1 MKQNLFFRSVLILGS
16 FLLSFTAKAQT
27 CPDPTGLVITDN
39 QDGSI
44 TITWNPVTPTP
55 ALGYAYSVVPVG
67 YMPSITTDFTL
78 LSATTVTT
86 SVQYDGTNLLNGT
99 TYTIYVG
106 SLCSFTD
113 AGYAN
118 GFVTINIPVLP
129 CASVS
134 NIDTLNCNFV
144 AGTAEISF
152 TSTAS
157 AFEVQVFDNTMN
169 TNYFV
174 TPNPTSNPFTL
185 SGLNHGYNYTLR
197 MRAICGAGDTSAAL
211 VKTFDFGTL
220 PCQQPLNVVVVD
232 NQDGTITISF
242 DAPIPAPAQ
251 GMAVSVMNQGG
262 FPATA
267 ADITY
272 PVSSPYTVSAT
283 NAGAPLVHGSTYS
296 VYVGSVCDYANNDMA
311 IVAKT
316 VKIFNPDPCDTVQNL
331 GVMDN
336 TDGSI
341 TIGWSAVNPTPS
353 GGYGYAVVPEG
364 EIPSTMDYKTTF
376 ATSLTN
382 IDKTT
387 QGTGVSFVNGEKYDV
402 YVKTQCYN
410 SPVWHADS
418 VKTTI
423 LITNLGSE
431 EFDDAQL
438 RVYPNPVE
446 SWLKIE
452 LPTSFQSS
460 ATVVLFDVFGKKLFT
475 TTITSNSFELDIS
488 GFAGGVYFIFVE
500 TNNKTLIKKIVKK

>member
-197 MRAICGAGDTSAAL
+197 IRAICGAGDTSAAL

-316 VKIFNPDPCDTVQNL
+316 VKIFNPVPCDTVENL

-341 TIGWSAVNPTPS
+341 TIGWSAVSPTPA

-410 SPVWHADS
+410 NPVWHADS
-418 VKTTI
+418 VKKTI
-423 LITNLGSE
+423 IITNIGME
-431 EFDDAQL
+431 EVDGMQ
-438 RVYPNPVE
+438 VNIYPNPVQNL
-446 SWLKIE
+446 LKIE
-452 LPTSFQSS
+452 LPTVWEEHANVRIFDLTGKQLYITKVVSS
-460 ATVVLFDVFGKKLFT
+460 YWEMDVSALA
-475 TTITSNSFELDIS
+475 S
-488 GFAGGVYFIFVE
+488 GVYFLSVE
-500 TNNKTLIKKIVKK
+500 TNKQKVIKKVIKK